1 MLRLVLPLALF
12 TSMAHSAIVSDVRGV
27 IDRNDFAAAERLV
40 AQYRAQK
47 GVTPE
52 LIEAQSWMG
61 RGALAAKDLDRAE
74 AYAAETRRLALEAL
88 KGRKL
93 DDDRSLPTA
102 LGASIEVQSQVMA
115 ARGKR
120 DAALE
125 FLKAELARWGDT
137 SIATRIQKN
146 ANLLDLVGKPAPR
159 IDGVNTAGKPALV
172 FLWAHWCP
180 DCKGMAPALA
190 RIEADFGPR
199 GLSIVAP
206 TRRYGYTRRGEDAG
220 PEEEG
225 AYIGEVRKSAYGA
238 VKNMPAPIDEE
249 AFRAFGASTV
259 PTIVLVDAAGMVRFY
274 HPGEMTYD
282 ELAPRVDALLKPLGR
297 AAAAAA
303 K

>member
-1 MLRLVLPLALF
+1 MLRLVLALTLF
-12 TSMAHSAIVSDVRGV
+12 YSIAQAAIVPDVRAAIGK
-27 IDRNDFAAAERLV
+27 NDFAAAERLV
-40 AQYRAQK
+40 AQYRAEK

-74 AYAAETRRLALEAL
+74 SYAAETRRLALDVL

-93 DDDRSLPTA
+93 DENSSLATA

-115 ARGKR
+115 ERGER
-120 DAALE
+120 DTALE
-125 FLKAELARWGDT
+125 FLKAELARWEET

-146 ANLLDLVGKPAPR
+146 LNLLDLVGKPAPR
-159 IDGVNTAGKPALV
+159 IGGVNTDGRPALV

-180 DCKGMAPALA
+180 DCKGMAPELA

-199 GLSIVAP
+199 GLAIVAP
-206 TRRYGYTRRGEDAG
+206 TRRYGYTRRGEDAS
-220 PEEEG
+220 PAEEA
-225 AYIGEVRKSAYGA
+225 AYIAEVRKSAYGT
-238 VKNMPAPIDEE
+238 VKNMPAPIDEG

-259 PTIVLVDAAGMVRFY
+259 PTIVLVDAAGIVRFY

-282 ELAPRVDALLKPLGR
+282 ELAPRIEALLKPLGR
-297 AAAAAA
+297 AAAAR
-303 K
+303 